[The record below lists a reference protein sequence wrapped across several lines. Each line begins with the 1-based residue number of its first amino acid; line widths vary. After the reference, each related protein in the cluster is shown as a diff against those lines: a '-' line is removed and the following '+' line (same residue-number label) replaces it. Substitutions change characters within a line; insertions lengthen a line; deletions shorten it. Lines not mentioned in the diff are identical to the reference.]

1 MHGKRR
7 PVLHTCIPV
16 KAISSHL
23 ARPIVRMRPLVG
35 FRKNKQKSACNPQ
48 KTRVTCAPFVAA
60 CDNNDATSLPMK
72 TFLHIAKPS
81 TSREHRDAACCAL
94 RNAYARLLGMALTD

>member
-1 MHGKRR
+1 M
-7 PVLHTCIPV
+7 
-16 KAISSHL
+16 
-23 ARPIVRMRPLVG
+23 RMRPLVD

-81 TSREHRDAACCAL
+81 TSRENRDAAAYAL
-94 RNAYARLLGMALTD
+94 RNGCARLQGMALTD